1 MRPAAMH
8 QTHRIILALVA
19 AGAADAFT
27 PTPGGW
33 SPAAT
38 VRAAP
43 CRHRSTLLRLRAQH
57 SNSTFSKISEEGPA
71 GSCTVRPQLEP
82 VEQSQRL
89 HSIFR
94 TDGTTW
100 SGPIPRAKRQVF
112 AFPRGPAWG
121 AELNEQLGAP
131 APLDPASK
139 AMMGALVSALK
150 GGLDLLYQDRTDFAR
165 FFVLETVARVPYFA
179 YISALHLYET
189 LGRHRRAAWMKVH
202 YAEADNELHHLLI
215 MEALGGNNDFF
226 DRWIAQHSALA
237 YYWACV
243 GLYLVHPR
251 AAYYIMELIEDHA
264 YKTYS
269 AYVKCNAQWLKTQP
283 APAIAKKYYESEDMY
298 LFDSFHTAIPKTAG
312 RCLYACACLHLR
324 VWSVINVC
332 VCTSRPL
339 REPHVLHGE
348 GSRDAEKDRGRK
360 YSYRSLPACTQP
372 FEDRAHV
379 CSSMPCV
386 RVYM

>member
-1 MRPAAMH
+1 MH
-8 QTHRIILALVA
+8 PRRILLALVA

-27 PTPGGW
+27 STPGGW
-33 SPAAT
+33 STATT
-38 VRAAP
+38 VRAAH
-43 CRHRSTLLRLRAQH
+43 CRDRSTLLRRRAQH
-57 SNSTFSKISEEGPA
+57 SNSTFSKISEEGAA

-82 VEQSQRL
+82 VEKSQRL

-112 AFPRGPAWG
+112 DFPEWG
-121 AELNEQLGAP
+121 AEPDEQLGAP

-150 GGLDLLYQDRTDFAR
+150 GGLDLVYQDRTDFAR

-215 MEALGGNNDFF
+215 MEALGGNTDFF

-243 GLYLVHPR
+243 VLYLVHPR

-269 AYVKCNAQWLKTQP
+269 AYVKCNGQWLKTQP

-298 LFDSFHTAIPKTAG
+298 LFDSFHTAIPTTAG
-312 RCLYACACLHLR
+312 PSLYPCAYLYLR
-324 VWSVINVC
+324 I
-332 VCTSRPL
+332 
-339 REPHVLHGE
+339 
-348 GSRDAEKDRGRK
+348 
-360 YSYRSLPACTQP
+360 
-372 FEDRAHV
+372 
-379 CSSMPCV
+379 
-386 RVYM
+386 